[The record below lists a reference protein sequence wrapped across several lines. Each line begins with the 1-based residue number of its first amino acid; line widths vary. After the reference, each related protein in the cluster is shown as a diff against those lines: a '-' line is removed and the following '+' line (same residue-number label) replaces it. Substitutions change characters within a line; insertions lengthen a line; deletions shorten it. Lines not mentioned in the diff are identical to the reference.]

1 MRSTAQVPP
10 RVVYLHGFNSSPAS
24 QKARLFLDFCRQRG
38 IDAVAPALHFDPAIA
53 IGQAEAALLAGV
65 RPALL
70 VGSSLGGYYA
80 TWLAERHDLRA
91 ALINP
96 AVAPHA
102 TLGRQFLGP
111 HTNLYTGERY
121 DFTEAQVGTL
131 AKLQVTALS
140 KPSNFLLLLQTG
152 DEVLDYRLAVDY
164 YRGATQ
170 IVMEGGNH
178 AFAGFADV
186 LPDLLAFAG
195 LQSHTAKQNP
205 RQEQA

>member
-1 MRSTAQVPP
+1 MRSAAQVPP

-24 QKARLFLDFCRQRG
+24 QKARLFLDYCSQRG
-38 IDAVAPALHFDPAIA
+38 IAAVAPSLHFDPAIA
-53 IGQAEAALLAGV
+53 IGQAEAAVLAGG
-65 RPALL
+65 RPALV

-80 TWLAERHDLRA
+80 TWLAERYDLRA

-102 TLGRQFLGP
+102 TLGRQFLGL

-121 DFTEAQVGTL
+121 DFTVAHVDAL
-131 AKLQVTALS
+131 ARLQVTQLS
-140 KPSNFLLLLQTG
+140 KPLNFLLLLQTG

-164 YRGATQ
+164 YRGARQ
-170 IVMEGGNH
+170 IVMQGGNH

-186 LPDLLAFAG
+186 LPDVLAFAG
-195 LQSHTAKQNP
+195 LQSDAVQKNQQ
-205 RQEQA
+205 QEQA